1 MSVGRRVYIAQR
13 VLEMRGT
20 RHRWTVSGSSYSTE
34 VHEEPIN
41 GTRKA
46 AGGGRSRLRARLEP
60 CATRLPSDG
69 PVGCRVMSEDRRSA
83 EEAAVVQAARRLR
96 TRSARGVAATAVVVC
111 LVTVVGAGAS

>member
-46 AGGGRSRLRARLEP
+46 AGGAGRVCVLDSSRALLD
-60 CATRLPSDG
+60 C
-69 PVGCRVMSEDRRSA
+69 
-83 EEAAVVQAARRLR
+83 LR
-96 TRSARGVAATAVVVC
+96 TVRSD
-111 LVTVVGAGAS
+111 VG